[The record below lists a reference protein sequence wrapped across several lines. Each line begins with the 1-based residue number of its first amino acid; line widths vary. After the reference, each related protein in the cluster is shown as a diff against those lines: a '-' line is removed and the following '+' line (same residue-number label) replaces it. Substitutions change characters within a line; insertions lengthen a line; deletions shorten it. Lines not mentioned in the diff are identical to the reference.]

1 VRISAVNA
9 RLRLEVAKLFVLKM
23 GRWLNRAQTSLVA
36 RAVSVS
42 AAPFEVVVPCVVA
55 AKPVIERLIR
65 LK

>member
-1 VRISAVNA
+1 VRISAENA
-9 RLRLEVAKLFVLKM
+9 RLRLGVAKLFVLKM

-42 AAPFEVVVPCVVA
+42 AAPFEAVVPCVVA
-55 AKPVIERLIR
+55 TEPVIEKLIR